1 VNEDAEMKRTISLA
15 VLVVAASSLSCTDR
29 SSDFPEV
36 DGWSRTGE
44 VLTYDADN
52 LWEYIDG
59 AAELFVQYDVQTC
72 RTADLAAGDLVVSVD
87 LYDMGTPLNAFGVF
101 KQENP
106 AGGAPLP
113 GAIEAA
119 VSPPYQALLLKGATY
134 VKVNTIGG
142 ELTDASGR
150 ELLEALARAL
160 PGSTTLPSELGLL
173 PEDGKVA
180 GSEGYQREGFL
191 GLTELPGCVYAE
203 YSEAADGTWQGFVV
217 RLGGAGRGLDLPR
230 GEWIHGAVPRDPLPW
245 PGGRNADRR
254 IARRCRRRG
263 RRDRTAQPPGV
274 LRPLA
279 RAPASPAPL
288 VMGHTVGH
296 RRRAGFLPQNEHAA
310 AVQVSR

>member
-217 RLGGAGRGLDLPR
+217 LPPSGSSAGSVWAGLAADWTSLEASGFTVLYREIPYRGLVGVTQTDGSLV
-230 GEWIHGAVPRDPLPW
+230 GVAGA
-245 PGGRNADRR
+245 ADE
-254 IARRCRRRG
+254 
-263 RRDRTAQPPGV
+263 TE
-274 LRPLA
+274 LL
-279 RAPASPAPL
+279 
-288 VMGHTVGH
+288 
-296 RRRAGFLPQNEHAA
+296 
-310 AVQVSR
+310 SRLESFVR